1 MAIILD
7 NTQLNYIEQFN
18 KIEDPLITEM
28 KSYARERKIPI
39 LEDISV
45 QLIKTFIK
53 IKRPCRVLELGTAI
67 AYTTIQLAEVLPD
80 NASIDTIEKSKDN
93 LKVAKS
99 FIELSGFQNKINL
112 IEGDAREVIP
122 NLKNK
127 YDLIFLDADK
137 EVYKQLFDLSIELL
151 NDDGIYIADNLLW
164 KGFPASQKIPID
176 YEVST
181 RHIRE
186 FNTYFFNS
194 DKLLSTLFPVGDGLG
209 VGVKNNP
216 G

>member
-7 NTQLNYIEQFN
+7 NVQLDYIKQFN
-18 KIEDPLITEM
+18 KIEDPLIKEM
-28 KSYARERKIPI
+28 KNYASERKIPI

-45 QLIKTFIK
+45 QLIRTFIQ
-53 IKRPCRVLELGTAI
+53 IKKPYRVLELGTAI
-67 AYTTIQLAEVLPD
+67 AYTTIQIAEVLPD
-80 NASIDTIEKSKDN
+80 NSSIDTIEKSKDN

-99 FIELSGFQNKINL
+99 YIERSGFQNKINL

-137 EVYKQLFDLSIELL
+137 EIYKQLFDLSIKLL
-151 NDDGIYIADNLLW
+151 NDDGIYIVDNLLW
-164 KGFPASQKIPID
+164 KGFPASQSIPKD

-181 RHIRE
+181 KHIRE
-186 FNTYFFNS
+186 FNSYFFKYNQ
-194 DKLLSTLFPVGDGLG
+194 LESTLFPVGDGLG
-209 VGVKNNP
+209 VGVKK
-216 G
+216 